1 VPLYEQ
7 SADGVL
13 VTRSNGDVLRA
24 NPAAC
29 TMLGCTEEALREG
42 GWTERVVDP
51 SALCALL
58 ADCERRGAG
67 QGEARFRRADGSS
80 FLAEV
85 TSVMEPGEDAR
96 RAAFLVFRVATGRR
110 AAGEGPGPG
119 AAAPA
124 ARRGRVA
131 VVDDEPGVR
140 RAVGR
145 ALAAAHEVVPFASA
159 RALADRIAMGE
170 RFDAIL
176 CDMMMPDMTGME
188 LHQVLRTR
196 QSDQAEALIFM
207 TGGLF
212 TDEARAFLEAVPN
225 ARLEKPFDIGALRAL
240 VRSRVA
246 GGLFD

>member
-1 VPLYEQ
+1 
-7 SADGVL
+7 
-13 VTRSNGDVLRA
+13 
-24 NPAAC
+24 
-29 TMLGCTEEALREG
+29 
-42 GWTERVVDP
+42 
-51 SALCALL
+51 
-58 ADCERRGAG
+58 
-67 QGEARFRRADGSS
+67 
-80 FLAEV
+80 
-85 TSVMEPGEDAR
+85 
-96 RAAFLVFRVATGRR
+96 
-110 AAGEGPGPG
+110 
-119 AAAPA
+119 
-124 ARRGRVA
+124 VA